1 MCVCSNEIKL
11 NLTIRFQSTQLAREV
26 EVFVFLFSVY
36 YLLWERKL
44 SDGMRCKV
52 KLRRIG
58 SVSVN

>member
-1 MCVCSNEIKL
+1 MRVCSNEIKL
-11 NLTIRFQSTQLAREV
+11 NLTIRFQSTQLACEV
-26 EVFVFLFSVY
+26 ELFFFLFSVY

-44 SDGMRCKV
+44 SEGMRRKV